1 MWQMKKPL
9 TSLSLMEPG
18 CPLPVVSHQQDP
30 TILIIWTDW
39 LNWHINVWFG
49 RIMWTTQ
56 MMFSYW
62 SGQCGMYQGWWGQL
76 WLRGQAQSGDHACA
90 VSPKKWPC
98 TEQTFT
104 KKKQQKKTF
113 GYFSLKHQVVCIMLK
128 LLARFMELEE
138 QLIYVLLPLVSS
150 ICCVGLMLAS
160 FGIHTYKGSFIL
172 NLC

>member
-1 MWQMKKPL
+1 MWQMKKTL

-104 KKKQQKKTF
+104 KKKQTKKNF
-113 GYFSLKHQVVCIMLK
+113 WILFPKAPSGVHHVKAFSQ
-128 LLARFMELEE
+128 
-138 QLIYVLLPLVSS
+138 IYGAWRAIDLCFTS
-150 ICCVGLMLAS
+150 IS
-160 FGIHTYKGSFIL
+160 IL
-172 NLC
+172 NMLCWSYVGKFWDSYI